1 MLDGCNLEHVVK
13 KLETFLKFMIA
24 NAQVQWQ
31 ITLVKQRTSLG
42 KSAHDIA
49 SKTQF
54 VGRAHPDSG
63 QAWGGME
70 MGKLNAY
77 SLEAAAAAVSQ
88 EVSPIRV
95 GKVKERT
102 ESSLAIVVVVQSCE
116 REGEKKVAP
125 ISMDRSAAS
134 KAQSRPRPTLHPRGI
149 LSADSRLL

>member
-1 MLDGCNLEHVVK
+1 M
-13 KLETFLKFMIA
+13 
-24 NAQVQWQ
+24 
-31 ITLVKQRTSLG
+31 G

-77 SLEAAAAAVSQ
+77 SLEAAVSQ

-116 REGEKKVAP
+116 REGEKKSCA
-125 ISMDRSAAS
+125 
-134 KAQSRPRPTLHPRGI
+134 HFFG
-149 LSADSRLL
+149 

>member
-1 MLDGCNLEHVVK
+1 M
-13 KLETFLKFMIA
+13 
-24 NAQVQWQ
+24 
-31 ITLVKQRTSLG
+31 G

-88 EVSPIRV
+88 EVVSPIRG

-125 ISMDRSAAS
+125 ISLDR
-134 KAQSRPRPTLHPRGI
+134 
-149 LSADSRLL
+149 

>member
-1 MLDGCNLEHVVK
+1 M
-13 KLETFLKFMIA
+13 
-24 NAQVQWQ
+24 
-31 ITLVKQRTSLG
+31 G

-49 SKTQF
+49 SKTEF

-102 ESSLAIVVVVQSCE
+102 ESSLAIVVQSCE

-125 ISMDRSAAS
+125 ISLDR
-134 KAQSRPRPTLHPRGI
+134 
-149 LSADSRLL
+149 

>member
-1 MLDGCNLEHVVK
+1 M
-13 KLETFLKFMIA
+13 
-24 NAQVQWQ
+24 
-31 ITLVKQRTSLG
+31 
-42 KSAHDIA
+42 
-49 SKTQF
+49 
-54 VGRAHPDSG
+54 GRAHPDSG

-77 SLEAAAAAVSQ
+77 SLEAAAEAVSQ

-125 ISMDRSAAS
+125 ISLDR
-134 KAQSRPRPTLHPRGI
+134 
-149 LSADSRLL
+149 